1 LDPGRRPSAGEW
13 VNLLQGLERQLSRCG
28 VDQMHYF
35 PSKAKQCPWCRMEAA
50 TGAVLFLSTAIANGS
65 AAIGLGNFDVEKAWT
80 VIKAVVL
87 PAPNAVL
94 PKLPSF
100 NPGPSADAQAAKSVI
115 LQHKLFGGVVAVA
128 AIAAWAYMPDVW
140 PLCFG
145 ALMVALF
152 QFGRNTVDA
161 DEWRRRYGEA
171 DAEWDKGVVQWRNAL
186 GVSGVAKLRAELEAA
201 VVEYRGLTAAKSQVV
216 TRLKNERH
224 NRQLSE
230 FLDCFLIRSATISG
244 IGPAKKTMLASFGIE
259 SAADVKRSPILEIPG
274 FGPATADKLI
284 GWRSQL
290 ERRFVYNPAP
300 NQSDAAA
307 QAKLDADFATKA
319 ATLAKQ
325 ISGGQVELVM
335 AANTLRTRLQRE
347 DQRLNDLAARRA
359 QIDADLAFLGVD
371 KPAAKAALTSSLVRV
386 ATPRPSPTPAPS
398 NSPGAV
404 LCPSCGSRMVRRT
417 ARRGYSQGNSFWG
430 CSRYPSCKGTRP

>member
-1 LDPGRRPSAGEW
+1 VVRTKAHDNFGLGVLVFQLLFMGRHPYAGQQKGSDLSLDQMIAGNLFAYSRRRQTGVTPPGVLPSLDDFPADLADGFERAFGLDPGRRPSAGEW

-152 QFGRNTVDA
+152 QFGGATARPTPNGT
-161 DEWRRRYGEA
+161 
-171 DAEWDKGVVQWRNAL
+171 
-186 GVSGVAKLRAELEAA
+186 
-201 VVEYRGLTAAKSQVV
+201 RGLSSGA
-216 TRLKNERH
+216 TRLAYPASLSCGPNWK
-224 NRQLSE
+224 RQWSNIAASPPRSHRLSRG
-230 FLDCFLIRSATISG
+230 LRTSAT
-244 IGPAKKTMLASFGIE
+244 T
-259 SAADVKRSPILEIPG
+259 
-274 FGPATADKLI
+274 
-284 GWRSQL
+284 
-290 ERRFVYNPAP
+290 
-300 NQSDAAA
+300 
-307 QAKLDADFATKA
+307 
-319 ATLAKQ
+319 
-325 ISGGQVELVM
+325 
-335 AANTLRTRLQRE
+335 
-347 DQRLNDLAARRA
+347 
-359 QIDADLAFLGVD
+359 
-371 KPAAKAALTSSLVRV
+371 
-386 ATPRPSPTPAPS
+386 
-398 NSPGAV
+398 
-404 LCPSCGSRMVRRT
+404 
-417 ARRGYSQGNSFWG
+417 GNSVNF
-430 CSRYPSCKGTRP
+430 STAS